1 MAPFTNPFE
10 KPAVETLRS
19 VVGSDPCAGVADE
32 DTAFTH
38 DVVAPVPGSE
48 DPATTARQREALER
62 WRELAGG
69 DARAAVRRT
78 AGGVETVLA
87 ADGSVIGDAV
97 DEAGLLAAIKGTR
110 PFRDASAIARAEAKA
125 AACEAERAWS
135 DRLAA
140 ITGLHALAPTPR
152 DASWY
157 EASIAEA
164 RGWAADTAPFPEP
177 EPSLDAIAAELGEE
191 ARKAVNPLAFW
202 KTARLRQEY
211 VASRARDRIAAA
223 RRAWGERR
231 DAWVAAQDERAA
243 ALEAARE
250 EAVSQLQAAM
260 DGDPAY
266 VRESV
271 VRRLDELGLPLEVSV
286 EVGFSAPELRVSLD
300 LSGEGGI
307 PHLQCAT
314 LKSGWLRV
322 RPYGARKELGT
333 GAARDLARVVAAVGF
348 DVSPAVG
355 RVRVTATLDGETLV
369 AKDVVPADLTA
380 TGSPVAAG

>member
-1 MAPFTNPFE
+1 MVPFPNPFK
-10 KPAVETLRS
+10 KPAVETLCA
-19 VVGSDPCAGVADE
+19 VVGSDPCAEVADE

-48 DPATTARQREALER
+48 DPDTTRRQRKALER
-62 WRELAGG
+62 WRELAGN

-97 DEAGLLAAIKGTR
+97 DEAELLAAIKGTR
-110 PFRDASAIARAEAKA
+110 PFRHASAFAREEAKA
-125 AACEAERAWS
+125 AACEAEQAYNR
-135 DRLAA
+135 RVAA
-140 ITGLHALAPTPR
+140 IEQIAALAPTPR

-157 EASIAEA
+157 EASIAETQ
-164 RGWAADTAPFPEP
+164 GWTADTEPFAEP

-191 ARKAVNPLAFW
+191 ARRAVNPLAFW
-202 KTARLRQEY
+202 KTTQLREEY

-231 DAWVAAQDERAA
+231 DAWVAAQGEKVA

-250 EAVSQLQAAM
+250 EAVAQLRAAL

-266 VRESV
+266 VREGV
-271 VRRLDELGLPLEVSV
+271 VRRLDEMGLPLEVSV
-286 EVGFSAPELRVSLD
+286 EVGFSAPELQVSLD
-300 LSGEGGI
+300 LSGKGGI
-307 PHLQCAT
+307 PERQLVT

-322 RPYGARKELGT
+322 KPSGARRKLGKE
-333 GAARDLARVVAAVGF
+333 AARDLAWVVAAVGF
-348 DVSPAVG
+348 DVSPAVR
-355 RVRVTATLDGETLV
+355 RVSVTATLDGKTLV
-369 AKDVVPADLTA
+369 TEEIVPTDLTA
-380 TGSPVAAG
+380 EEGTTAES

>member
-1 MAPFTNPFE
+1 MVPFPNPFK
-10 KPAVETLRS
+10 KPAVETLRA

-38 DVVAPVPGSE
+38 DVAAPVPGSE
-48 DPATTARQREALER
+48 DPDTTRRQRKALER
-62 WRELAGG
+62 WRELAGD

-110 PFRDASAIARAEAKA
+110 PFRDASAIAREEAKA
-125 AACEAERAWS
+125 AASEAEQAHNR
-135 DRLAA
+135 RVAA
-140 ITGLHALAPTPR
+140 IEQLHTLAPTPR

-164 RGWAADTAPFPEP
+164 RGWTADVEPFTEP

-191 ARKAVNPLAFW
+191 ARRAVNPLAFW
-202 KTARLRQEY
+202 KTTRLREEY

-223 RRAWGERR
+223 RRAWCERR
-231 DAWVAAQDERAA
+231 NAWTAAQGERAA

-250 EAVSQLQAAM
+250 EAVAQLQAAL

-271 VRRLDELGLPLEVSV
+271 VRRLDEMGLPLEVSA
-286 EVGFSAPELRVSLD
+286 EVGFSAPELQVSLD

-307 PHLQCAT
+307 PERRLVT

-322 RPYGARKELGT
+322 KPNGSRKRLAKD
-333 GAARDLARVVAAVGF
+333 AAHGLARVVAAVGF
-348 DVSPAVG
+348 DVSPAVR
-355 RVRVTATLDGETLV
+355 RVGVTATLDGETLV
-369 AKDVVPADLTA
+369 TEDIVPADLTA
-380 TGSPVAAG
+380 AEGPVTAE

>member
-10 KPAVETLRS
+10 KPAVETLRA
-19 VVGSDPCAGVADE
+19 VVGSDPCAGVAGE

-48 DPATTARQREALER
+48 DPDTTARQREALER
-62 WRELAGG
+62 WRGIAGD

-97 DEAGLLAAIKGTR
+97 DEVGLLAAIKGTR

-125 AACEAERAWS
+125 AAREAEQAWN
-135 DRLAA
+135 DRFMA
-140 ITGLHALAPTPR
+140 ITRLHALAPTPR

-164 RGWAADTAPFPEP
+164 QGWAADTEPFPEP

-191 ARKAVNPLAFW
+191 ARRAVNPLAFW
-202 KTARLRQEY
+202 KTARLREEY

-231 DAWVAAQDERAA
+231 DAWMAAQGERAA
-243 ALEAARE
+243 ALEAARK
-250 EAVSQLQAAM
+250 EAVAQLRAAL

-266 VRESV
+266 VREGV

-286 EVGFSAPELRVSLD
+286 EVGFSAPELQVSLD

-307 PHLQCAT
+307 PHRQCVT

-322 RPYGARKELGT
+322 RPYAARKGLGT

-369 AKDVVPADLTA
+369 AKDVAPADLTA
-380 TGSPVAAG
+380 AGNPVAAG